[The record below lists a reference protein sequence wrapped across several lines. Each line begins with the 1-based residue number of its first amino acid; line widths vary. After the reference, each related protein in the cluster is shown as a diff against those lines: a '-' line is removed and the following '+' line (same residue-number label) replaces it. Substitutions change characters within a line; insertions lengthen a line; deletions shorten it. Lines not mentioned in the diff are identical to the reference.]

1 MKKIALLT
9 IVACMS
15 LLAVSCKDQQKKEEA
30 PAQGAAR
37 EAVENV
43 QEVSEEAAKTV
54 GDALKDAG
62 EAVKDAA
69 DAVKDAADQA
79 ADEIKK

>member
-30 PAQGAAR
+30 PAQEAAR

-43 QEVSEEAAKTV
+43 QEVSEEAATTV
-54 GDALKDAG
+54 GDAL
-62 EAVKDAA
+62 KDAA
-69 DAVKDAADQA
+69 DAVKDAADKA